1 MMRRQRVFI
10 LFLWLSL
17 GFFLYIPAPGV
28 AQTWVTVMSVQAK
41 TNIRADRSMK
51 SRITGELKA
60 GEKIRADFLKND
72 WYAVFNPNEKN
83 RNEAK
88 ALGYVHT
95 LNLSPPVSPLAGME
109 AILIKNM
116 TFKKEKE
123 GHEKFLIEFNRF
135 NEPKIFSIDGKK
147 PRIVIDIHNV
157 SSVRSGLSRIDVNGT
172 LIKQIRTALDRK
184 TNGMRIVIDV
194 EANRNYEVD
203 QTFYKAENIFVV
215 DISEDIKKPAETK
228 PKVAKP

>member
-1 MMRRQRVFI
+1 
-10 LFLWLSL
+10 
-17 GFFLYIPAPGV
+17 
-28 AQTWVTVMSVQAK
+28 
-41 TNIRADRSMK
+41 
-51 SRITGELKA
+51 
-60 GEKIRADFLKND
+60 
-72 WYAVFNPNEKN
+72 
-83 RNEAK
+83 
-88 ALGYVHT
+88 
-95 LNLSPPVSPLAGME
+95 
-109 AILIKNM
+109 
-116 TFKKEKE
+116 
-123 GHEKFLIEFNRF
+123 LIEFNRF

-215 DISEDIKKPAETK
+215 DISEDIKKPAEAK
-228 PKVAKP
+228 SKAAKP